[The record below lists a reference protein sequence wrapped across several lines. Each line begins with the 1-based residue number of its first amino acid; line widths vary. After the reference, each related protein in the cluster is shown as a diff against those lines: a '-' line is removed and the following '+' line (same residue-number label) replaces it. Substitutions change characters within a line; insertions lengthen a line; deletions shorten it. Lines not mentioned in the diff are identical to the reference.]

1 MRIFAIFIILL
12 TSGCHKKMPSL
23 FPNENPQSLLAKVQE
38 VSTQNQQLSGRFK
51 LRGTGIKRLL
61 GSIDL
66 DIIAQRPHYF
76 YLSIDS
82 FFKQPARIVTYDGT
96 KLYGLDEE
104 KLDAILNLDITPEEL
119 SQILLRNADIDPK
132 NIKKLTLKDNVLK
145 IILRSGSTLSLWL
158 NSNFDIQKR
167 QLRDNLDQVIYTV
180 TYEDYPKRFY
190 LEATYKNQKHEMS
203 LTSQDVTLNQGVF
216 DEQLFRR

>member
-1 MRIFAIFIILL
+1 
-12 TSGCHKKMPSL
+12 MPSL

-38 VSTQNQQLSGRFK
+38 VSSQNQQLVGRFK

-66 DIIAQRPHYF
+66 DIIAKRPHYF

-82 FFKQPARIVTYDGT
+82 FFKQPARVVTYDGS

-119 SQILLRNADIDPK
+119 AQVLLRSADLSPK
-132 NIKKLTLKDNVLK
+132 DIQKLELQDDTLKIK
-145 IILRSGSTLSLWL
+145 LRSGQELSLL
-158 NSNFDIQKR
+158 INPSFDIQKR
-167 QLRDNLDQVIYTV
+167 ELRDSLEQVIYAV

-190 LEATYKNQKHEMS
+190 LEAIYKNQKHAMS
-203 LTSQDVTLNQGVF
+203 LTSQDATLNQGVF